1 MCECLPPRIMMQI
14 SPEAVETQHRILAG
28 MDVEQSKAG
37 FLMLVQSWPL
47 YRATIFE
54 VMVSL
59 QGSIE
64 NSFPCCIF
72 HSCS

>member
-54 VMVSL
+54 VMVSA
-59 QGSIE
+59 
-64 NSFPCCIF
+64 
-72 HSCS
+72 